1 MSIDWAGIALERATG
16 LKLNEYIQKNITHPL
31 GLHDMSMI
39 PSADMRARLAH
50 MHHRGEDGRIRA
62 RDHLLRQPVVVDTE
76 DEETVARVFNSG
88 GAGMYAKPQEYT
100 STSTP

>member
-1 MSIDWAGIALERATG
+1 
-16 LKLNEYIQKNITHPL
+16 
-31 GLHDMSMI
+31 MSMI

-50 MHHRGEDGRIRA
+50 MHHRGADGRIRA

-76 DEETVARVFNSG
+76 DEEAVARVFNSG

-100 STSTP
+100 STSDHPINRPDISTRAPRIGD

>member
-1 MSIDWAGIALERATG
+1 
-16 LKLNEYIQKNITHPL
+16 
-31 GLHDMSMI
+31 MSMI
-39 PSADMRARLAH
+39 PNADMRARLAH

-76 DEETVARVFNSG
+76 DEGAVARVFNSG

-100 STSTP
+100 SKPHTYQYWLRYQNRITKERRLTPPQRSSPSS